1 MTSTINKSKILFH
14 SKSYI
19 QHVYIIFRQF
29 LQFCIMCKLF
39 EVHAIK
45 IIKLLVSLRK
55 EQDNNLKWQHQSC
68 YGYTLK
74 IKSNFFKAKKIKMFS
89 RYDWSWLADW
99 KLEQNTHSLQSQFNS
114 YDLFKKNCNEICV
127 KILIEFL
134 IKTKMYKLK
143 IKLTRTSFIVRTCCY
158 GNLVWTTAIDCIR
171 ATSVGFF

>member
-55 EQDNNLKWQHQSC
+55 EQDNNLKWQQQSC
-68 YGYTLK
+68 YGYTFK
-74 IKSNFFKAKKIKMFS
+74 IKWNFLKPKKH
-89 RYDWSWLADW
+89 RCLVDTWLVLTGW
-99 KLEQNTHSLQSQFNS
+99 LKVRTEHSQFT
-114 YDLFKKNCNEICV
+114 I
-127 KILIEFL
+127 
-134 IKTKMYKLK
+134 
-143 IKLTRTSFIVRTCCY
+143 
-158 GNLVWTTAIDCIR
+158 TA
-171 ATSVGFF
+171 